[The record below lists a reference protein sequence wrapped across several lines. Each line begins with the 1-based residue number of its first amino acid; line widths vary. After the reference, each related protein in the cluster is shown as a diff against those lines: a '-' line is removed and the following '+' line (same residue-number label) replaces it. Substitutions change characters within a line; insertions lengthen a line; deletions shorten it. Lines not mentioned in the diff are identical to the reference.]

1 MLGMRGPMK
10 HPRRRRPLPERGWV
24 QFLLLRMLHESPMH
38 GYQLVEI
45 LEDRKYVKPGRFE
58 TGSIYT
64 ILNRMDHRG
73 LLTSNKEKGSTGRLR
88 RVYTITGEGEVL
100 LKRGLEN
107 IIHQKSMMDE
117 LVDYYSRFFRD
128 SIPRSEENGTPET

>member
-1 MLGMRGPMK
+1 MK
-10 HPRRRRPLPERGWV
+10 HPRRRRSLPERGWV

-38 GYQLVEI
+38 GYQLVET

-58 TGSIYT
+58 TGSVYT

-73 LLTSNKEKGSTGRLR
+73 LLTSNKEKGSTGRPR

-107 IIHQKSMMDE
+107 IISQKSMMDE
-117 LVDYYSRFFRD
+117 LANYYSRVFRD
-128 SIPRSEENGTPET
+128 SIPRSEENGTPEA

>member
-1 MLGMRGPMK
+1 MKGPMN
-10 HPRRRRPLPERGWV
+10 HLRHRRSLPERGWI

-38 GYQLVEI
+38 GYQLVET

-73 LLTSNKEKGSTGRLR
+73 LLVSNQEKGDTGRLR
-88 RVYTITGEGEVL
+88 RVYSITSDGEVV

-107 IIHQKSMMDE
+107 IISQKPLMDE
-117 LVDYYSRFFRD
+117 LADYYCKVFKDR
-128 SIPRSEENGTPET
+128 IPRSEENGTPNA